1 MNTITNKEKKLRSIS
16 VKPDAELDK
25 LTKEEK
31 EKIRNENPLLSDDDL
46 QSVFV
51 NHMMIKALKRVT
63 NDTRKK
69 EKSIRKDGKDN
80 FEQHRNHTII
90 QIGSHFVTN
99 STVKQLYDNYSDGR
113 TRNKKMNEI
122 GEDIKKKY
130 NYQKKIEEK
139 IGREL
144 TDDDINVII
153 SVLGKKSDDEKIDNQ
168 IVSAVNV
175 TREENPSDE
184 SPETQNA
191 DTPLPYG
198 FTEPTVQKEN
208 PFVNLGFKN

>member
-1 MNTITNKEKKLRSIS
+1 M
-16 VKPDAELDK
+16 
-25 LTKEEK
+25 
-31 EKIRNENPLLSDDDL
+31 LSDDDL

-80 FEQHRNHTII
+80 FDKHRNHTII

>member
-80 FEQHRNHTII
+80 FDKHRNHTII